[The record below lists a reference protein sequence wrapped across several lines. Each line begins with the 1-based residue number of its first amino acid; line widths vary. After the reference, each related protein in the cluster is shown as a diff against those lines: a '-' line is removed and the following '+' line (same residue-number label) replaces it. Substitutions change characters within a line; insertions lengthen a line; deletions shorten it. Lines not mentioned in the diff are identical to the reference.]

1 MVSTQLTGCEGVSRL
16 PAMPADDQWSGQRT
30 SSRYPCRLPDWGS
43 ATRLCTAAVRASF
56 HVELHPSE
64 IVCMVVF
71 CAYVSSDAR
80 VGVGVEVKLG
90 LGL

>member
-1 MVSTQLTGCEGVSRL
+1 
-16 PAMPADDQWSGQRT
+16 
-30 SSRYPCRLPDWGS
+30 
-43 ATRLCTAAVRASF
+43 VRASF